1 MKKNSTTVL
10 LMLLVFLIVV
20 AAVTVFLTRLDRS
33 SVRVNPYDTAASVAD
48 PAVTFEVPSPE
59 SSIEAADA
67 ETPATVFATTSAAE
81 TVPTPTAAIEE
92 NPARLSDRNPNPA
105 DPRPTT
111 VSSDRSSA
119 SAPVGTNIGRGS
131 FRSDTG
137 TALNI
142 QADWSAVVSGKD
154 SAYITVTV
162 YADCYSLYT
171 TATPG
176 ALRIALGGQYASLA
190 YPDIARDNTRETGSI
205 EINSGTFTVPLA
217 SLEHH
222 EIPLDVAWQ
231 FRGSYSGVSLDTIGC
246 SGNLVLSC

>member
-48 PAVTFEVPSPE
+48 PAVTFEIPSPE
-59 SSIEAADA
+59 ATIEVADA
-67 ETPATVFATTSAAE
+67 ETPALVHAPTSATE
-81 TVPTPTAAIEE
+81 TVPTPSAAVEE
-92 NPARLSDRNPNPA
+92 NTAQLSDRNPNSA
-105 DPRPTT
+105 DPTQTT
-111 VSSDRSSA
+111 LSSDTSA
-119 SAPVGTNIGRGS
+119 APILVGTNIGRGS

-137 TALNI
+137 TPLNI

-154 SAYITVTV
+154 SADITVTV

-190 YPDIARDNTRETGSI
+190 SPAIARDNTRETGRI

-222 EIPLDVAWQ
+222 EIPLNVAWQ